1 MKSLLVKLGVILL
14 GLLIIG
20 NTEVWGADWKI
31 YCSNDMYLGYY
42 DTQSITRPSKNVI
55 RVWVR
60 WDYTEK
66 GVMYYM
72 GKFGIKYMSL
82 SHSINL
88 PEINCLEKTIRS
100 LSLTY
105 YDNEGE
111 VIYSFS
117 SPSSK
122 WDFILPETIGEIL
135 YKEVCK

>member
-1 MKSLLVKLGVILL
+1 MKSLSVKLGVVLI
-14 GLLIIG
+14 GLALF
-20 NTEVWGADWKI
+20 TYAEVWGAEWKL
-31 YCSNDMYLGYY
+31 YDSNEDFLCYY
-42 DTQSITRPSKNVI
+42 DIESITHPSKNIV
-55 RVWVR
+55 RVWVK
-60 WDYTEK
+60 WDFSEK

-122 WDFILPETIGEIL
+122 WDFIPPETIGEIL